1 MEKKRNKKLIKWG
14 LKLKSKKQ
22 RGQWC
27 TLPVR
32 REKRG
37 GGNQTTIDDNPT
49 TVSYHVPL
57 QMKEDTEWHGHH
69 PRTG

>member
-1 MEKKRNKKLIKWG
+1 MKKEQNKKIIEWE

-32 REKRG
+32 REKIKGR
-37 GGNQTTIDDNPT
+37 IKRP
-49 TVSYHVPL
+49 SMIIRL
-57 QMKEDTEWHGHH
+57 S
-69 PRTG
+69 

>member
-37 GGNQTTIDDNPT
+37 GEIKQPSTTIR
-49 TVSYHVPL
+49 PL
-57 QMKEDTEWHGHH
+57 
-69 PRTG
+69 